1 MTSNRTRRQTAVD
14 AELRLDATRIFSR
27 AARSLVL
34 CGVLPAA
41 FLAGGSATGA
51 EQSAARNAPLELAK
65 PAAARPWQRYKV
77 DSQGSTW
84 PQTDWREFNNL
95 AAGGISPPMQPAPN
109 FTLPVDGD
117 AERGRALAYDRAR
130 GGSCVVCHIMG
141 KTTPPQPGNVG
152 PDLSTVG
159 ATRDDQWLF
168 NYVYDA
174 RIYNPTSIMPPWG
187 AYGVYRLDEIRDIVA
202 FLKTLKQPYAITD
215 KSENPNTRPAP
226 VENRDNLDPTENPAL
241 FGLDRGR
248 EVFKRAGGNGKACA
262 SCHAVP
268 ESAFKS
274 WAARMP
280 RFEPRLKRVLGV
292 EEFITR
298 HARATTGDEIPMQS
312 DDNTG
317 LSIYLHNLANGA
329 AINPDVS
336 SPGAQQAVKN
346 GAALMNRKVGQLNL
360 ACVDCHTR
368 ERHANKWVRG
378 QYLVESKG
386 TVAHFPTWRTSRGDI
401 WDIRKRFQWCNVS
414 VRANELPPDAR
425 EYGDIELAL
434 AAMNKGEKINS
445 PGIRH

>member
-1 MTSNRTRRQTAVD
+1 MRALKLQQYIEECMIRIAAVI
-14 AELRLDATRIFSR
+14 RISGIAIMPGLFALLS
-27 AARSLVL
+27 A
-34 CGVLPAA
+34 
-41 FLAGGSATGA
+41 GSATGA
-51 EQSAARNAPLELAK
+51 EKTTARIAPLELDK
-65 PAAARPWQRYKV
+65 PASARPWQRYKV
-77 DSQGSTW
+77 DSQGSAW

-95 AAGGISPPMQPAPN
+95 ANGALSPPAGPAPN
-109 FTLPVDGD
+109 FALPVEGN
-117 AERGRALAYDRAR
+117 AERGHALAYDRTR

-141 KTTPPQPGNVG
+141 KTTPAQPGNVG
-152 PDLSTVG
+152 PDLSAVG

-174 RIYNPTSIMPPWG
+174 RIYNANSIMPPWG
-187 AYGVYRLDEIRDIVA
+187 AYGVFRLDEIRDIVA
-202 FLKTLKQPYAITD
+202 FLKTLKEPYAIAD

-226 VENRDNLDPTENPAL
+226 VENRDNLDPTENPAM
-241 FGLDRGR
+241 FGLDRGQD
-248 EVFKRAGGNGKACA
+248 VFKRTGKTGKACA
-262 SCHAVP
+262 SCHTAP
-268 ESAFKS
+268 QSAFKT

-280 RFEPRLKRVLGV
+280 RYESRLKRVLGV

-329 AINPDVS
+329 AISPDLN
-336 SPGAQQAVKN
+336 SPAAKQAVKN
-346 GAALMNRKVGQLNL
+346 GEVLMKRKVGQLNM

-386 TVAHFPTWRTSRGDI
+386 TTAHFPTWRTSRGDI

-434 AAMNKGEKINS
+434 AAINKGEKINS